1 MAALPPLESL
11 EFARFKT
18 LTGPAAQRVDFEVHF
33 NPESL
38 QHTVQNTLKEEGKG
52 AKKKQ
57 HVSQTTAKLS
67 MQLVFDTTDT
77 GEDVRRYTD
86 EVAKLMKPAGRGNER
101 VPPLVEFGWGVYR
114 FTGLVEQYQEKI
126 DFFAAGGVPLRATVD
141 LTMASQDVSFDSNLN
156 PSASVDSDLGT
167 PEAAVFLRGGIGLSA
182 GIGGAAGLAVSLG
195 DPRSARAIASLN
207 GSASLRFDTSAE
219 LAVGGGVSLEGPAAF
234 ASGGAGIG
242 IGGGIG
248 ASAGAG
254 VGIGGSVGASAGAS
268 GGIGFGAGVGGSA
281 GAGFGASAGA
291 GISAGA
297 SAGIGGRANA
307 GPGGAAGG
315 GARIG
320 AGAGATGGAFAG
332 LRAAP
337 GGARSVPDGRALFG
351 AAANV
356 STGAKTPFAP
366 GGRAA
371 AQGGA
376 SLSADVGAASNPELK
391 LRIR

>member
-1 MAALPPLESL
+1 MVALPPLESL

-18 LTGPAAQRVDFEVHF
+18 LTGPAAQRVEFEVHF

-86 EVAKLMKPAGRGNER
+86 EVAKLMKPVGSGKER

-126 DFFAAGGVPLRATVD
+126 DFFAAGGVPLRSTVD

-156 PSASVDSDLGT
+156 PSASVDSGLAGSE
-167 PEAAVFLRGGIGLSA
+167 PAVFLRGDVGLSA

-219 LAVGGGVSLEGPAAF
+219 LAVGGSVSLQGPAAF

-242 IGGGIG
+242 GGIGAGVGAGAGIGVGAGVSGGAGAGIG
-248 ASAGAG
+248 ASAG
-254 VGIGGSVGASAGAS
+254 I
-268 GGIGFGAGVGGSA
+268 
-281 GAGFGASAGA
+281 
-291 GISAGA
+291 
-297 SAGIGGRANA
+297 
-307 GPGGAAGG
+307 

-320 AGAGATGGAFAG
+320 AGVGTSGGAFAG

-337 GGARSVPDGRALFG
+337 SSTRSVPDGRALFG
-351 AAANV
+351 ASANV
-356 STGAKTPFAP
+356 GTGAKTPFAP
-366 GGRAA
+366 GGRAE

-376 SLSADVGAASNPELK
+376 SLSADVGAMSDPELK